1 MCSDQK
7 VLQDAAR
14 AQKLLEL
21 LKLAADNL
29 TAYARFSDMLP
40 AAIEVE
46 WLLTECW
53 NNG

>member
-1 MCSDQK
+1 M
-7 VLQDAAR
+7 LQDAAR